1 MLKELAQAVRIL
13 ELPYVK
19 ELAQAV
25 RILELLYVKGA
36 STSCPYT
43 GVALC

>member
-1 MLKELAQAVRIL
+1 MLKELSQAVRIL
-13 ELPYVK
+13 ELP
-19 ELAQAV
+19 
-25 RILELLYVKGA
+25 YVKGA